1 MHDFSVYVDTATNLF
16 INPGTQ
22 MNVLANYVVA
32 DLVMADF
39 ISKDDKAG
47 ELPLQAVEVIPKD
60 DYIDSILGEINLIH
74 FSQI

>member
-1 MHDFSVYVDTATNLF
+1 
-16 INPGTQ
+16 

-74 FSQI
+74 FSQIWYGAKD

>member
-1 MHDFSVYVDTATNLF
+1 
-16 INPGTQ
+16 